1 MRRDDH
7 YPFYFGRNS
16 GVYTAAHVERI
27 RKARIG
33 IAGLGGSGGYSLL
46 FLVHMG
52 FEHFRVADLD
62 RYEEHN
68 KNRQVGAFA
77 RNIGR
82 PKTQSLV
89 ELAKGLNPYAEIEV
103 YEAGITREN
112 ARAFVED
119 TDFLIETMD
128 FNVPGAK
135 FALHDAAAAAGVHI
149 STSPSPAYG
158 APVYNFGP
166 KTPTFGQVFGLDPVD
181 TFKDPRQAKRFIE
194 RLVLP
199 NLLDYPPEDKERI
212 LSHYYKAAMGETH
225 ITTNIMGVSTSAQLL
240 CMAALE
246 TTLYGEP
253 RIQMPKI
260 LVLDHMT
267 LQYRAMDIESFDW
280 KN

>member
-1 MRRDDH
+1 MGRDDH
-7 YPFYFGRNS
+7 YPFYFGRNT
-16 GVYTAAHVERI
+16 GIYTADHIDRI
-27 RKARIG
+27 RKARVG

-52 FEHFRVADLD
+52 FERFKIADHD

-82 PKTQSLV
+82 PKTEALF
-89 ELAKGLNPYAEIEV
+89 ELAHGLNPYADIEV
-103 YEAGITREN
+103 YEKGITRQN
-112 ARAFVED
+112 AKAFAQG

-135 FALHDAAAAAGVHI
+135 FALHEAATEARIHI
-149 STSPSPAYG
+149 STSPSPALG

-166 KTPTFGQVFGLDPVD
+166 KTPTFGQAFGLDPVE

-194 RLVLP
+194 RLALP
-199 NLLDYPPEDKERI
+199 NLADYPPEDKERI
-212 LSHYYKAAMGETH
+212 LRHCYMAAVGETH
-225 ITTNIMGVSTSAQLL
+225 LTTNIIGVSTSAQLL

-253 RIQMPKI
+253 RVQMPKI

-267 LQYRAMDIESFDW
+267 MQYRAVSIEGFDW

>member
-7 YPFYFGRNS
+7 YPFYFGRNTGIYS
-16 GVYTAAHVERI
+16 ADDVEKI

-52 FEHFRVADLD
+52 FEHFKIADHD
-62 RYEEHN
+62 SYEEHN
-68 KNRQVGAFA
+68 KNRQIGAFA

-82 PKTQSLV
+82 PKTESLL

-103 YEAGITREN
+103 YEKGITQGN
-112 ARAFVED
+112 ARAFVEG
-119 TDFLIETMD
+119 TDFVIETMD

-135 FALHDAAAAAGVHI
+135 FALHDAAVDARVHI

-166 KTPTFGQVFGLDPVD
+166 KTPTFAQAFGLDPID
-181 TFKDPRQAKRFIE
+181 TFKDPKHAKRFIE
-194 RLVLP
+194 RLALP
-199 NLLDYPPEDKERI
+199 NLADYPAGHKERI
-212 LSHYYKAAMGETH
+212 LSHCYKAAVGETH
-225 ITTNIMGVSTSAQLL
+225 LTTNIMGVSTSAQLL

-253 RIQMPKI
+253 RVQVPKI
-260 LVLDHMT
+260 LMLDHMT
-267 LQYRAMDIESFDW
+267 FQYRTIDLESFDW